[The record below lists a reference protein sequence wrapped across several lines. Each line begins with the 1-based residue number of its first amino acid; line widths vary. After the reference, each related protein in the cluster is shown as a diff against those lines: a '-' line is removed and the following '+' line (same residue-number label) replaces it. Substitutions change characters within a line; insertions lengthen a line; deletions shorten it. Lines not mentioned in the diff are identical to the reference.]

1 MMTLVAVL
9 VFFALCLW
17 IGVWS
22 LRRTGSTTD
31 FFIAGR
37 RLGTWVTA
45 FAIFSTTMSG
55 FGFVGGPGLVYAM
68 GTSSIWIITTIVIS
82 NLIVLTM
89 VSKRIRLISELRGC
103 VSFPDIAAARYGSS
117 SVRGSVAVLVLLG
130 VLGYLATQVLA
141 MSIVLQGV
149 LREAGV
155 VADPSLLLCVVISCS
170 VLVFYS
176 VTGGIVAS
184 VYTDVVQGAIMIVG
198 SILVFVAVLQTFD
211 GGFAEMSQVIA
222 ADDRAA
228 AGPWGTLG
236 MIGGLSWFF
245 VFGLGV
251 VGQPHIMTKFM
262 MLRRVTDVRYV
273 VPLGILAYTFT
284 ALLWV
289 GIGYSMRALVLTG
302 GHPPLVAADAA
313 APAFLTAFAHPLLA
327 AVVSAALLAAIMSTA
342 DAFLNIGT
350 AAIMHDLPRVFSH
363 RAVRHELA
371 WARGVTVALALVA
384 SVIALVSQDLV
395 ALLGVFG
402 WGTFAAA
409 LVPIIGIGL
418 NWSRA
423 NATAANV
430 AVVSSLFINFGLRL
444 ANVRLPYGVDHGAA
458 ALAVSL
464 LLFLAVS
471 FAMKPT
477 PLEPDIEEVLRL

>member
-184 VYTDVVQGAIMIVG
+184 MPKQRTTYQ
-198 SILVFVAVLQTFD
+198 SP
-211 GGFAEMSQVIA
+211 A
-222 ADDRAA
+222 ADTEGSR
-228 AGPWGTLG
+228 
-236 MIGGLSWFF
+236 S
-245 VFGLGV
+245 
-251 VGQPHIMTKFM
+251 
-262 MLRRVTDVRYV
+262 
-273 VPLGILAYTFT
+273 
-284 ALLWV
+284 
-289 GIGYSMRALVLTG
+289 LV
-302 GHPPLVAADAA
+302 
-313 APAFLTAFAHPLLA
+313 
-327 AVVSAALLAAIMSTA
+327 
-342 DAFLNIGT
+342 
-350 AAIMHDLPRVFSH
+350 
-363 RAVRHELA
+363 
-371 WARGVTVALALVA
+371 
-384 SVIALVSQDLV
+384 
-395 ALLGVFG
+395 
-402 WGTFAAA
+402 
-409 LVPIIGIGL
+409 
-418 NWSRA
+418 
-423 NATAANV
+423 
-430 AVVSSLFINFGLRL
+430 
-444 ANVRLPYGVDHGAA
+444 
-458 ALAVSL
+458 
-464 LLFLAVS
+464 
-471 FAMKPT
+471 
-477 PLEPDIEEVLRL
+477 